1 MKWETVRNMQDEP
14 TLKEQKQNLRLP
26 LTTSKHPTS
35 VMRKTS
41 RRSRACFHRAHVYL
55 GRYTEKLKEEIWW
68 ELDRLGPGTVPW
80 RTDWSCHRLLGPSN
94 KMNYQSQ
101 DDMLE
106 LWQCLTL
113 HQSSR
118 YTYDLLLPFYHL
130 NLMQKKKK
138 KKFVLWLWL
147 TQNHAGK
154 GVLGNVRAACCCC

>member
-138 KKFVLWLWL
+138 KFVLWLWL